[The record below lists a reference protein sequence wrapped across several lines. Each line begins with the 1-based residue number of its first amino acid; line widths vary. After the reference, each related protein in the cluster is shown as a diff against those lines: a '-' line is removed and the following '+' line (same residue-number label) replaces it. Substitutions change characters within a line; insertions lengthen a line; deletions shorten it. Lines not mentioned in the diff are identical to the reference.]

1 MAMKVKK
8 QPVHGEDSAKSEL
21 IRRFKANPAVF
32 IGTVI
37 VLIIVIIAFVFV
49 PAIVPNISGF
59 GVDYTFGYYDKT
71 PISYRP
77 GNYFALVYEQLVQNN
92 QGTYSEE
99 TAAYINLQI
108 WLNAF
113 QSTVVHTGI
122 LHEMEKAGYEPSKEL
137 VDREVAWAFQ
147 VNGRFDVASYRQLS
161 NSRKIALWREAQEQ
175 IITEAYERDQYEV
188 LKPTGEE
195 DFVVG
200 MAAGQRRFEGVAY
213 NLADYPETELSAY
226 AAQNFALFK
235 RIHFS
240 RITINAG
247 EREARQIFASVKDG
261 AMSFEDAA
269 RNQSQDTYAERGGDM
284 GVQMAYEMASII
296 SDEAERE
303 KVLALGRGELSDLIN
318 TGENWVFFRAEE
330 DSVAADTGDA
340 SQMEKIRSYVLLFER
355 GRMVNYFVRL
365 AEELRAMSG
374 DGGSFDNAVEEAGL
388 KKFSFGPLAINY
400 GNLPFLPR
408 LEAVEGFT
416 ETVLSN
422 FAVTDSFWRVAF
434 STPLGTVSEPVEL
447 GDQVLVL
454 LPLEAEPAESPEEDA
469 ENIRLS
475 FQYFFYEASNN
486 IQSFFTQSPKLKD
499 QFWETYSR
507 YLMN

>member
-8 QPVHGEDSAKSEL
+8 QQAHGEDSSKSEL
-21 IRRFKANPAVF
+21 VRRFKANPAIF
-32 IGTVI
+32 IGTVV

-49 PAIVPNISGF
+49 PAIVPNVSGF

-77 GNYFALVYEQLVQNN
+77 GNYFALVHEQLVQSN

-99 TAAYINLQI
+99 NAAYINFQI
-108 WLNAF
+108 WWSAF
-113 QSTVVHTGI
+113 QSAVVHTGI
-122 LHEMEKAGYEPSKEL
+122 LHEVEKAGYEPSKEL

-147 VNGRFDVASYRQLS
+147 VNGRFDAASYRQLS
-161 NSRKIALWREAQEQ
+161 NTRKIAIWREAQEQ
-175 IITEAYERDQYEV
+175 LIAEVYERDQYEI
-188 LKPTGEE
+188 LKPAGEE
-195 DFVVG
+195 DFVVE
-200 MAAGQRRFEGVAY
+200 MAAGQRRFEGAAY
-213 NLADYPETELSAY
+213 NLADYPETELNAY

-235 RIHFS
+235 SIHFS
-240 RITINAG
+240 RITINSG

-261 AMSFEDAA
+261 VMSFEDAA
-269 RNQSQDTYAERGGDM
+269 RNQSQDIYAERGGDM

-296 SDEAERE
+296 TDEAERE
-303 KVLALGRGELSDLIN
+303 KVLALRRGELSDLIN
-318 TGENWVFFRAEE
+318 TGESWVFFRAEE
-330 DSVAADTGDA
+330 DSLVADLEDA
-340 SQMEKIRSYVLLFER
+340 SQMDKIRSYVLRFER
-355 GRMVNYFVRL
+355 GRMVNYFVTL
-365 AEELRAMSG
+365 AEELRVRAG
-374 DGGSFDNAVEEAGL
+374 AEGGFDSAVGEAEL

-408 LEAVEGFT
+408 LESVEGFT
-416 ETVLSN
+416 DAALSN

-434 STPLGTVSEPVEL
+434 STPLNTVSEPVEL

-454 LPLEAEPAESPEEDA
+454 LPLEAEAVESPEENV

-475 FQYFFYEASNN
+475 FQYFSYDANN
-486 IQSFFTQSPKLKD
+486 IQSFFTESPKLKD